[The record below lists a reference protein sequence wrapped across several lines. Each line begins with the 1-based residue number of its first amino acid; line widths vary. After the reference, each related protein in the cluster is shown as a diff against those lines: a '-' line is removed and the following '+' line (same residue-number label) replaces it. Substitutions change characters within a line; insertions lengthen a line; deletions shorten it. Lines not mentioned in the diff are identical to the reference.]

1 VTPALASRAPQIAV
15 VIPAFKV
22 RDHILATLAAIGPEV
37 AAIYVVDDACPEN
50 TGEHVRKNCADA
62 RVRVIRVERHLGVGG
77 ATTRGYREALGEE
90 MDILVKLH
98 ADGRMDPARVVS
110 IVRPLLDGDADYA
123 KGNRFFDLDDV
134 TGVPWR
140 SLIGNSVESFVAKVA
155 SGYWNL
161 TDPGNGYTALHGTV
175 ARALGLDKLARD
187 DTFEVDLL
195 LRLAMLRAVVV
206 DVPMP
211 ARVNRVDD
219 RARLPRG
226 LFSRTAKRLAYAYF
240 LRDFNA
246 GTLQFLAGKLL
257 VLIGAVYGGTQWY
270 NAHDSG
276 IAATPGTVMLAALPI
291 LVGVQLLI
299 AAFRYEVTNVPRR
312 PLHPHLVKRKEADL
326 SATGWVRQG

>member
-1 VTPALASRAPQIAV
+1 MTPSAARPPQVAV

-22 RDHILATLAAIGPEV
+22 RDHILAALAGIGPEA

-62 RVRVIRVERHLGVGG
+62 RVRVIRVERPLGVGG
-77 ATTRGYREALGEE
+77 ATARGYREALGED

-98 ADGRMDPARVVS
+98 ADGRMDPARLPA
-110 IVRPLLDGDADYA
+110 IIRPLVEGQADYA

-134 TGVPWR
+134 SGVPWR
-140 SLIGNSVESFVAKVA
+140 RLAANAVDSFMAKVA
-155 SGYWNL
+155 SGYWDV
-161 TDPGNGYTALHGTV
+161 TDPGNGFTALHGTV
-175 ARALGLDKLARD
+175 ARALGVDTLARD
-187 DTFEVDLL
+187 ATFEGDLL

-211 ARVNRVDD
+211 ARAAVRPAH
-219 RARLPRG
+219 ARLPRR
-226 LFSRTAKRLAYAYF
+226 LLARTLKRLAYAYF

-246 GTLQFLAGKLL
+246 GTLQFLKGLFL
-257 VLIGAVYGGTQWY
+257 VLVGGVYGATQWY
-270 NAHDSG
+270 TAAASG
-276 IAATPGTVMLAALPI
+276 EPATPGTVMLAALPI
-291 LVGVQLLI
+291 LVGAQLLI

-312 PLHPHLVKRKEADL
+312 PLHPHLVKRKEPDL

>member
-1 VTPALASRAPQIAV
+1 MSQPQIAV
-15 VIPAFKV
+15 VIPAFQV
-22 RDHILATLAAIGPEV
+22 RDHILTTLAGIGPEV

-50 TGEHVRKNCADA
+50 TGEHVRKNCADP
-62 RVRVIRVERHLGVGG
+62 RVRVIRVDRHLGVGG

-98 ADGRMDPARVVS
+98 ADGRMDPARIPS
-110 IVRPLLDGDADYA
+110 IARPLIDGHADYA

-134 TGVPWR
+134 SGVPWR
-140 SLIGNSVESFVAKVA
+140 ALIGNSVESFVGKVA
-155 SGYWNL
+155 SGYWDM
-161 TDPGNGYTALHGTV
+161 TDPGNGFTALHGTV

-187 DTFEVDLL
+187 DSFESDVLF
-195 LRLAMLRAVVV
+195 RLAMLRAVVV

-211 ARVNRVDD
+211 ARVNRGQA
-219 RARLPRG
+219 RSRLPRK
-226 LFSRTAKRLAYAYF
+226 LISRTLKRLSYGYF

-246 GTLQFLAGKLL
+246 GTLQFLAGVFLL
-257 VLIGAVYGGTQWY
+257 MIGTWYGGTQWY
-270 NAHDSG
+270 TAAASG
-276 IAATPGTVMLAALPI
+276 IPASPGTVMLAALPI

>member
-1 VTPALASRAPQIAV
+1 MTQPRVAV
-15 VIPAFKV
+15 VIPAYKV
-22 RDHILATLAAIGPEV
+22 RDHILATLAGIGPEV
-37 AAIYVVDDACPEN
+37 AAIYVVDDACPEG

-98 ADGRMDPARVVS
+98 ADGRMDPARIPS
-110 IVRPLLDGDADYA
+110 IARPLLDGHADYA

-134 TGVPWR
+134 SGVPWR
-140 SLIGNSVESFVAKVA
+140 ALVGNSVESFASKVA
-155 SGYWNL
+155 SGYWDV
-161 TDPGNGYTALHGTV
+161 TDPGNGFTALHGTV

-187 DTFEVDLL
+187 DSFESDMLF
-195 LRLAMLRAVVV
+195 RLAMLRAVVV

-211 ARVNRVDD
+211 ARVSREPARD
-219 RARLPRG
+219 RFPRNF
-226 LFSRTAKRLAYAYF
+226 LSRTLKRLAYSYF

-246 GTLQFLAGKLL
+246 GTLQLLLGVFLLL
-257 VLIGAVYGGTQWY
+257 VGAWYGGTQWY
-270 NAHDSG
+270 TAAASDTP
-276 IAATPGTVMLAALPI
+276 ATPATVMLAALPI
-291 LVGVQLLI
+291 LVGAQLLI

-312 PLHPHLVKRKEADL
+312 PLHPHLVRRKEADL